1 MAILAELSCAVRRK
15 LSTSMCRAAIVSL
28 GVWGDVKDHTG
39 AFQGPDKQCQELD
52 IGVLMGRTVLLL
64 CC

>member
-1 MAILAELSCAVRRK
+1 
-15 LSTSMCRAAIVSL
+15 MCRAAIVSL

-52 IGVLMGRTVLLL
+52 VGVLMGRTVLLL
-64 CC
+64 CS